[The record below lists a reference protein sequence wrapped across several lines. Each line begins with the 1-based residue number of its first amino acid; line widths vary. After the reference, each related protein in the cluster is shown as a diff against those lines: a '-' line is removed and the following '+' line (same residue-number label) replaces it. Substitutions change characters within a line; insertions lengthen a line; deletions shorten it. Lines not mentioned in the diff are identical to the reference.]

1 MATENPYVPPNANFA
16 DVGSDL
22 LGPGKHLLKQ
32 QVRRLSPHQN
42 AKVFAVLFA
51 VSSLIFVVPFG
62 LITMATL
69 PKGAGFGSFIFLAF
83 PVIYLVFGYIST
95 AIGCAIYN
103 MLFKY
108 IGGFEYESEA
118 EHS

>member
-1 MATENPYVPPNANFA
+1 MTTENPYIPPSADVA
-16 DVGSDL
+16 DVGNDL
-22 LGPGKHLLKQ
+22 PGAGKRLMKQ

-42 AKVFAVLFA
+42 AKVFAILFA

-69 PKGAGFGSFIFLAF
+69 PKEAGFGSFFFLAF
-83 PVIYLVFGYIST
+83 PVVYLVFGYIST

-103 MLFKY
+103 LLFKY

-118 EHS
+118 ESA